1 MKNKTGTIESINSL
15 LKDNDFFIKKK
26 FGQNFIT
33 DTNVLSNIVAKAD
46 IKDCDV
52 IEIGPGLGS
61 LTEYLLK
68 EAHQVVSY
76 EIDTDLIPILTEL
89 FKDYDNF
96 KLINN
101 DILKVDIDKEL
112 DELFDGKHKICLV
125 ANLPYYITTAIILN
139 LLEESDKIKSYTMMM
154 QEEVADRI
162 CSKPSVKDYNSLS
175 VAIQYRAKASKVLK
189 ISRNIFIPK
198 PNVDS
203 AVIRLDLYEESPYK
217 TKYEKEFFK
226 LIRDAFS
233 MRRKT
238 LVNNLKTCGYDKDK
252 VLDFIHNKALSE
264 AVRSEEL
271 DVSMFKE
278 LVEFLEGKND

>member
-1 MKNKTGTIESINSL
+1 MNRKTGTIEAIQSL

-33 DTNVLSNIVAKAD
+33 DTNVLNNIVDAAD

-61 LTEYLLK
+61 LTIHLL
-68 EAHQVVSY
+68 EQAHSVVAY
-76 EIDTDLIPILTEL
+76 EIDSDLIPILTDL

-96 KLINN
+96 KLINQ
-101 DILKVDIDKEL
+101 DILSVDIDKEL
-112 DELFDGKHKICLV
+112 DTLFDGKHKICLV
-125 ANLPYYITTAIILN
+125 ANLPYYITTAIILK
-139 LLEESDKIKSYTMMM
+139 LLEETNKIKSYTMMM

-162 CSKPSVKDYNSLS
+162 CSKPDVKDYNSLS
-175 VAIQYRAKASKVLK
+175 VAIQYRAKAKKVLK

-203 AVIRLDLYEESPYK
+203 AVIRLDLYDESPYK

-233 MRRKT
+233 QRRKT
-238 LVNNLKTCGYDKDK
+238 LVNNLKTTGYNKEK
-252 VLDFIHNKALSE
+252 VLEYIHLNNLSE
-264 AVRSEEL
+264 SVRSEEL
-271 DVSMFKE
+271 SVEDFKNLIE
-278 LVEFLEGKND
+278 FLVENND